1 MAKTKKAAAAATL
14 TITADCERHDDG
26 FGALGTLGV
35 DYKAE
40 HDRATVSALKTKLFQ
55 AGYESREESF
65 REQLKTMP
73 DGEAKAEL
81 VKPWD
86 EWAAVCGW
94 NPLPERE
101 SWILAALLFVED
113 ADGADA
119 VALFARPAG
128 LVDAAPGGAPKTL
141 ADAEAKPWPFPK
153 TEGGGPDASSIPS
166 VSEHS
171 SEQSAADSQPAP
183 ATMTRQEASARKPGR
198 FELLEPTDA
207 LLKTFTPR
215 VEKHGEDDVSAAS
228 LGLQIEA
235 PNTILDLL
243 SSSLRPTLY
252 AAADNGAKVDG
263 KPASQRTIEGVEES
277 TPLLRTKVIETLKL
291 NNCYEGW
298 TLRISWG
305 FEEAMTISEC
315 KVDKFV
321 VTPKDGGSVILDL
334 RVGSSDIGE
343 DEAGWLYGKLRHN
356 IEITLHAP
364 EVKAEPIDGTQAA
377 FERDHPPA
385 DDRDAGDLFA
395 EQHGRN
401 ADGSLQEPDSD
412 PDGSGER
419 EAEEQAS

>member
-1 MAKTKKAAAAATL
+1 MAKKSKPAAPAL
-14 TITADCERHDDG
+14 HITADCVRDTDGYGALPFVECNRKNQVITRPQISACKALLLKAGFESVDVNLSEWFVGDDTERTQAVRKEWDDG
-26 FGALGTLGV
+26 
-35 DYKAE
+35 
-40 HDRATVSALKTKLFQ
+40 ATVANWQPQK
-55 AGYESREESF
+55 
-65 REQLKTMP
+65 
-73 DGEAKAEL
+73 EA
-81 VKPWD
+81 W
-86 EWAAVCGW
+86 
-94 NPLPERE
+94 ERGG
-101 SWILAALLFVED
+101 WILVAVLYTPAADTDDGPDD
-113 ADGADA
+113 AIAIM
-119 VALFARPAG
+119 ARPAG
-128 LVDAAPGGAPKTL
+128 FVEQAQGDAPKT
-141 ADAEAKPWPFPK
+141 DAAWPFPK
-153 TEGGGPDASSIPS
+153 GKPGASGPD
-166 VSEHS
+166 VQSEPQGLG
-171 SEQSAADSQPAP
+171 ENTWTPP
-183 ATMTRQEASARKPGR
+183 ATMTRDEASARKPGR

-364 EVKAEPIDGTQAA
+364 EPKPEPIDGTQG
-377 FERDHPPA
+377 HPALVKPDP
-385 DDRDAGDLFA
+385 DDGPTAGDLFA
-395 EQHGRN
+395 EQHG
-401 ADGSLQEPDSD
+401 
-412 PDGSGER
+412 GSGER